1 MATCA
6 DEATIILSWTR
17 IGVKII
23 IIGFMQINVHTWIAS
38 NLDKCNGVQ
47 DVSYINPEAKHIH
60 KGINQKLTGAAVDLI
75 NRVMTI

>member
-1 MATCA
+1 MV
-6 DEATIILSWTR
+6 DEI
-17 IGVKII
+17 II

-47 DVSYINPEAKHIH
+47 DVSSYMNPEAKHIH
-60 KGINQKLTGAAVDLI
+60 KGINQKLTAAAADLI